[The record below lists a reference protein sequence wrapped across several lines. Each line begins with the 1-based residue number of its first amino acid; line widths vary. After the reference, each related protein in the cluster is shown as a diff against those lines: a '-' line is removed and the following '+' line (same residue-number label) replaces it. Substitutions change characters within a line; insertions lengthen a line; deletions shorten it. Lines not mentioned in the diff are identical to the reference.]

1 MPFTVDYFIANSN
14 CFLPDYGK
22 FTGDYCPQVQA
33 GWGRRPGCYADT
45 GGCAWDRIRVDKERT
60 KRVADGA

>member
-22 FTGDYCPQVQA
+22 FTGDYCPKVQT
-33 GWGRRPGCYADT
+33 GWGGCPGGYARA
-45 GGCAWDRIRVDKERT
+45 GYSPWNRIGVDKERT
-60 KRVADGA
+60 KRVANGV